1 VDGERRWIFDV
12 DHEKNTWR
20 MEMPVRKTKGG
31 YKYGNKGK
39 LYKGKG
45 AKKKAQKQ
53 GKAIQASK
61 RARTLGHD

>member
-1 VDGERRWIFDV
+1 
-12 DHEKNTWR
+12 

-31 YKYGNKGK
+31 YKYGDKGK

-61 RARTLGHD
+61 RARAQQ